1 MLFDSLEFREVVDS
15 RKGQRA
21 VQASH
26 ANRAIN
32 ELTKRRVE
40 IEQQLHEAISA
51 ILPAPRTA
59 FQMFAQDQLDQME
72 REGTQRFEPKTLQ
85 HQLVA
90 AYNQLGADVQARL
103 QARGQE
109 HFRTTLQHAHDIIRK
124 VSLSAIWLCLH
135 AHGPLTSTGPS
146 CT

>member
-1 MLFDSLEFREVVDS
+1 MQVQEAVDGC
-15 RKGQRA
+15 KGQRA

-26 ANRAIN
+26 ANRAIE
-32 ELTKRRVE
+32 ELTRRRSE
-40 IEQQLHEAISA
+40 IEQQLNNVISA

-72 REGTQRFEPKTLQ
+72 REGTQHFDPKTLQ

-109 HFRTTLQHAHDIIRK
+109 HFRTVLQHAYDTIRK
-124 VSLSAIWLCLH
+124 VSPLCCPAMLVPP
-135 AHGPLTSTGPS
+135 AARS
-146 CT
+146 